1 MLTSCHR
8 SGLLISLLTSIS
20 DYVGFAKSEELEA
33 CVRERERAVRKWG
46 VGREFADGLGR
57 VQRGL
62 AEQLS
67 AVQGVLATKLDRV
80 RDTHLILRDLEGSVC
95 LLTISRVLAISILL
109 QV

>member
-1 MLTSCHR
+1 M
-8 SGLLISLLTSIS
+8 S

-95 LLTISRVLAISILL
+95 LLTIS
-109 QV
+109 